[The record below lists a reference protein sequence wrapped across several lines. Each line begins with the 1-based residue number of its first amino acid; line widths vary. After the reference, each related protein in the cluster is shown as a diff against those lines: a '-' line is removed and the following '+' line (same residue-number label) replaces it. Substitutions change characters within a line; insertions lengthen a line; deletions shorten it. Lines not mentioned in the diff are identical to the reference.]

1 MQQAPA
7 IKTMDAARS
16 PIQRLVAFF
25 VYLFERVMPDPFI
38 LAIALSV
45 LTGLLAAIVAPKGSP
60 ALILSSWYG
69 GIFSIAGFA
78 FQMILV
84 LVTGHSLASA
94 PAVQAGLRRL
104 VDVATTPNRAV
115 ALSFLAAAI
124 ASWLNWGFGLII
136 GVLLAK
142 EVARR
147 VRVDFAW
154 LVAAGYSGWVIWA
167 SGLSSSI
174 ALTQASPGNAL
185 NVIEKLTGRIT
196 PLSETV
202 FAGYNIV
209 PTLIILAVMP
219 VVLIATRPS
228 EADTVAVEASRLA
241 AGPGDASAAAG
252 GRQAGF
258 ARRVENSPAAT
269 VIFVI
274 SGVVALAIAV
284 ATGHFSFD
292 INAVIFILLLL
303 GLALHGRPMAYV
315 RAVKQAAGL
324 TGSMMLQYPI
334 YGGIMG
340 IMTATGL
347 AERIAEGFMVFATA
361 RTFPF
366 WSYIASLVIT
376 LFVPSGG
383 GHWVVQGPFTV
394 PAAVE
399 LHASVPGSA
408 MAVAMGEQVA
418 NMVQPF
424 WVLPVVAIAGIGVQ
438 RVMGHTII
446 TFLVCGLIYGI
457 ALLTLVPAG

>member
-1 MQQAPA
+1 MPQAPA
-7 IKTMDAARS
+7 IEARIAARS
-16 PIQRLVAFF
+16 PLQKLVAFF

-45 LTGLLAAIVAPKGSP
+45 LTAGLAALLAPKGSLP
-60 ALILSSWYG
+60 VILTSWYG

-104 VDVATTPNRAV
+104 VSLATTPSRAV
-115 ALSFLAAAI
+115 ALSFLAAAL

-174 ALTQASPGNAL
+174 ALTQASHGNAL
-185 NVIEKLTGRIT
+185 NVIEKLTGRLT
-196 PLSETV
+196 PLGETV
-202 FAGYNIV
+202 FTTYNLV
-209 PTLIILAVMP
+209 PT
-219 VVLIATRPS
+219 VLIVVIMPFVLMATRPS
-228 EADTVAVEASRLA
+228 EADAVIVEAGRL
-241 AGPGDASAAAG
+241 GPDEAPEPAT

-258 ARRVENSPAAT
+258 ARRVEHSP
-269 VIFVI
+269 
-274 SGVVALAIAV
+274 V
-284 ATGHFSFD
+284 ATAVFVAAGVAALGTAAVLGQLSFD
-292 INAVIFILLLL
+292 INAVIFILLLA

-315 RAVKQAAGL
+315 GAVKRAAGL

-340 IMTATGL
+340 MMTATGL
-347 AERIAEGFMVFATA
+347 AERISEGFMTFATA
-361 RTFPF
+361 KTFPF

-399 LHASVPGSA
+399 LHASVPASA

-446 TFLVCGLIYGI
+446 TFLVCGVIYGI
-457 ALLTLVPAG
+457 ALLTLVPVG

>member
-1 MQQAPA
+1 MPDAPVLQTTA
-7 IKTMDAARS
+7 TSRS
-16 PIQRLVAFF
+16 PLQRLVAFF

-45 LTGLLAAIVAPKGSP
+45 LTGVLAAVFAPKASP
-60 ALILSSWYG
+60 SLILTSWYG

-94 PAVQAGLRRL
+94 PAVQTGLRRL
-104 VDVATTPNRAV
+104 VDVATTPSRAV
-115 ALSFLAAAI
+115 ALTFLAAAI

-142 EVARR
+142 EIARR
-147 VRVDFAW
+147 MRVDFAW

-196 PLSETV
+196 PLSETI
-202 FAGYNIV
+202 FAAYNLI
-209 PTLIILAVMP
+209 PTGLILVAMP
-219 VVLIATRPS
+219 FVLMATRPS

-241 AGPGDASAAAG
+241 AAPGQAPAAAG
-252 GRQAGF
+252 GRHSGF
-258 ARRVENSPAAT
+258 ARRVEESPAAT
-269 VIFVI
+269 VILVLAGI
-274 SGVVALAIAV
+274 AALALA
-284 ATGHFSFD
+284 AAAGHLAFD

-347 AERIAEGFMVFATA
+347 AERIAEWFMVFATA

-366 WSYIASLVIT
+366 WSYIGSLVIT

-457 ALLTLVPAG
+457 ALLLLVPAG